1 MPSFNG
7 CLQITSFLCFL
18 PRCTSPRTVLNCGIL
33 QHFSNLGTRWT
44 HKLRVVIACPALCIY
59 VFYVFSA
66 HVNHIANKQYDIQ
79 YTDSE
84 TLIAFCYLQQL
95 LRLRH
100 HWHVLGK
107 GFLKFGSK
115 TLLKPSFSAQTLDL
129 YRVLHSVAKLS
140 PFLSLPF
147 QLPCTMYT

>member
-1 MPSFNG
+1 M
-7 CLQITSFLCFL
+7 I
-18 PRCTSPRTVLNCGIL
+18 
-33 QHFSNLGTRWT
+33 
-44 HKLRVVIACPALCIY
+44 
-59 VFYVFSA
+59 
-66 HVNHIANKQYDIQ
+66 

-115 TLLKPSFSAQTLDL
+115 TLLKPSFSAHTLDS
-129 YRVLHSVAKLS
+129 YRVLHSVAK
-140 PFLSLPF
+140 PFPISFSALPVTLHNVHIDSTWRTYDDLIVGMNAMRALRCLAWKSF
-147 QLPCTMYT
+147 AGRGARTMSAKVTKLLTKKSVFDSCCSISWFPAHQHVMLQMQMDAAR

>member
-1 MPSFNG
+1 M
-7 CLQITSFLCFL
+7 LQI
-18 PRCTSPRTVLNCGIL
+18 NNMI
-33 QHFSNLGTRWT
+33 
-44 HKLRVVIACPALCIY
+44 
-59 VFYVFSA
+59 
-66 HVNHIANKQYDIQ
+66 